1 MENAWYEPQ
10 SKMWDISIWW
20 QNQIVIYC
28 LPSSQALFLQGMCA
42 QILTLSGVYLHRI
55 INFIPF
61 HRPCVNFSAVQSV
74 WINNTPLH
82 STYINARSIY
92 THPVIKVA
100 KKPQN
105 HERKKKNNGSEWNR
119 KYDVFSRFWWLNIH
133 IGKTPAKPSHHI
145 DPGWQG
151 RFDIPVKSWES
162 MASFASS
169 MRCAADTRHA
179 LKNSEWALHI
189 SAVNYN

>member
-1 MENAWYEPQ
+1 
-10 SKMWDISIWW
+10 MWDISIWW
-20 QNQIVIYC
+20 QNQIMIHC
-28 LPSSQALFLQGMCA
+28 LPSLQTLFLQGMCA

-61 HRPCVNFSAVQSV
+61 YHPCVNFSAVKSV

-82 STYINARSIY
+82 NTYINARSIY

-100 KKPQN
+100 KK
-105 HERKKKNNGSEWNR
+105 HEEKNNGSKWNR
-119 KYDVFSRFWWLNIH
+119 KYDVFSWFWWLTIH

-151 RFDIPVKSWES
+151 MFDNPVKSLDSCGMLCFILWDVQQTPN
-162 MASFASS
+162 MHWKIQ
-169 MRCAADTRHA
+169 TQNQ
-179 LKNSEWALHI
+179 L
-189 SAVNYN
+189 Y